1 MKTSRL
7 ILNSLRQCSRLL
19 ETANVHTTTEAH
31 QVSNFTKKSIK
42 EIKEINDKLRQNPEA
57 TYGRIFQDRIFKHKT
72 DDQLRWSGGL
82 VVTLT
87 PGPHYGHWYDFKK
100 EVGGSPIRAIMENLG
115 VDECDAIEVGLKF
128 LQDDPDLF
136 LEKIDFSTKNETMEK
151 MKKNIQVTKQNNVQL
166 AQDLWHKS
174 VPIKGTLGQVY
185 LSKFRR
191 IPEFVH
197 EKLAFRFLQTDNNDK
212 YSYKV
217 SSMVLIPILDS
228 TITVQGVQRIFL
240 SEEGKKLGKFTLG
253 ALKNNAGLI
262 QDGSVGQV
270 LVIAEGPETA
280 ASIATI
286 FEGPILAS
294 LSLGN
299 MKNMAEILIQ
309 TWKPRQVIIA
319 ADFDGEKELF
329 EDGHEEVAIVSLTK
343 ELQKANIE
351 VVIKRPLALGSTKCD
366 WNDILVQHGIE
377 GIKKEFS

>member
-7 ILNSLRQCSRLL
+7 ILSSLSQCSGYLRQVPAT
-19 ETANVHTTTEAH
+19 TANVHTDSFAR
-31 QVSNFTKKSIK
+31 SLK
-42 EIKEINDKLRQNPEA
+42 IKEINDKLRQNPEQ
-57 TYGRIFQDRIFKHKT
+57 TYGRIFQDRTFKRKT
-72 DDQLRWSGGL
+72 EDQLRWSGGL
-82 VVTLT
+82 IVTMT
-87 PGPHYGHWYDFKK
+87 PGPHYGLWYDFKK
-100 EVGGSPIRAIMENLG
+100 EVGGSPIRAIMEHFG
-115 VDECDAIEVGLKF
+115 VDERDAIEVALKF
-128 LQDDPDLF
+128 LKDDPDLF

-151 MKKNIQVTKQNNVQL
+151 MKKEIQVAKQNNVQA
-166 AQDLWHKS
+166 AQDLWHRS

-191 IPEFVH
+191 IPQFLH
-197 EKLAFRFLQTDNNDK
+197 EKLAFRFLQMDNKDK
-212 YSYKV
+212 
-217 SSMVLIPILDS
+217 MVLIPILDS
-228 TITVQGVQRIFL
+228 QRTVQGVQRIFL

-262 QDGSVGQV
+262 QDGSDDGQV

-299 MKNMAEILIQ
+299 MKNLAEIVIQ

-329 EDGHEEVAIVSLTK
+329 EDGHEEVAIVSLTN
-343 ELQKANIE
+343 ELQKAGIE
-351 VVIKRPLALGSTKCD
+351 VVIKRPLALGSMKCD
-366 WNDILVQHGIE
+366 WNDVLVQQGIE

>member
-7 ILNSLRQCSRLL
+7 ILNSLRQCSRHLK
-19 ETANVHTTTEAH
+19 TANVHTTTETH
-31 QVSNFTKKSIK
+31 QVSKFTRKSIK

-87 PGPHYGHWYDFKK
+87 PGPHYGQWYDFKK

-151 MKKNIQVTKQNNVQL
+151 MKKDIQVTKQNNVQL

-185 LSKFRR
+185 LSKFRG

-212 YSYKV
+212 YSYKT

-228 TITVQGVQRIFL
+228 KRTVQGVQRIFL

-299 MKNMAEILIQ
+299 MKNMAEIVIQ